1 VTDKL
6 ENALAFA
13 KATAVA
19 VHASDSKQAKIA
31 ELEAEIAELEDIVDK
46 LPTTADGVPVVPG
59 MEIWHPDGRTG
70 TASIAY
76 YGRGCFPSYVV
87 AEYCYS
93 TREAAEA
100 AKEKQP

>member
-1 VTDKL
+1 MTDKL

-19 VHASDSKQAKIA
+19 VHASDSKQAK
-31 ELEAEIAELEDIVDK
+31 IAELEDIVDK

-76 YGRGCFPSYVV
+76 YGRDCFPSYVV